1 MYYFEIKTQ
10 YNTLKLCVEEV
21 NDPQLQE
28 ILEQPYILDV
38 KMKTIEDLERE
49 RDEALWHC
57 VGTSYYNQVVRE
69 KNELIR
75 KLKK

>member
-1 MYYFEIKTQ
+1 MYYYEIKTK
-10 YNTLKLCVEEV
+10 YNTLKLCVEDE
-21 NDPQLQE
+21 NDPQLLE

-38 KMKTIEDLERE
+38 KVKTIEDLERE

-57 VGTSYYNQVVRE
+57 VGTAYYTQVAKE
-69 KNELIR
+69 KNELIM